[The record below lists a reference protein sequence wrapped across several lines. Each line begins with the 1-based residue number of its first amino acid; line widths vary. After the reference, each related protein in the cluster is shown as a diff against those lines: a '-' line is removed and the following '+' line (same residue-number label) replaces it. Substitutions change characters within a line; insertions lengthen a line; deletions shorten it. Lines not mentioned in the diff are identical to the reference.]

1 MPRVHEVPIGAEVV
15 RSQVV
20 ALAEE
25 LVFVLIVTHRST
37 LVIFSYLTFG
47 ARFLVAV
54 Q

>member
-1 MPRVHEVPIGAEVV
+1 VWQASIGAELV

-25 LVFVLIVTHRST
+25 LVFVLIVTHRSN